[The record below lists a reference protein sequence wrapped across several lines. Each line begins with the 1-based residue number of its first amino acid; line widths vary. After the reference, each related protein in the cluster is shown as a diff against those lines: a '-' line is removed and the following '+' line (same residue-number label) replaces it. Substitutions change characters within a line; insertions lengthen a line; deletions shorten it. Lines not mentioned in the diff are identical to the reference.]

1 MGDVMANEGYM
12 IETRLSGVSTRPLGA
27 LILESITKDNL
38 NELNPGEWIWDDKI
52 VERRPHEVT
61 LGGET
66 IMEPIGFRQITIL
79 DLDLYPRWSSK
90 PFKLSDT
97 EGLGFDARSGWT
109 YFEEGRF
116 FMIKRK
122 D

>member
-1 MGDVMANEGYM
+1 MTNEEYM

-27 LILESITKDNL
+27 LILEPITRDNL
-38 NELNPGEWIWDDKI
+38 NELKPGEWIWDDKI
-52 VERRPHEVT
+52 VKRRPHEAT
-61 LGGET
+61 LGDET

-79 DLDLYPRWSSK
+79 DLKLYPRWSST
-90 PFKLSDT
+90 PFRLSDV
-97 EGLGFDARSGWT
+97 EGLDFDARSAWT